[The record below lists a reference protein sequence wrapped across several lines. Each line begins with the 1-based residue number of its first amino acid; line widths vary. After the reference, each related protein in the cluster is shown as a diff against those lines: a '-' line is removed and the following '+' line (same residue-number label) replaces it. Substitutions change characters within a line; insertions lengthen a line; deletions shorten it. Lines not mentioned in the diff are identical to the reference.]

1 MSSVRTTDR
10 PTRSADHQPTSVAEK
25 LSMKSSRPMP
35 AKQVRLKLVYVD
47 FWSAVKLSFLISAVL
62 GVVLVVAVLLIW
74 TVLASTGIFEQVST
88 IVRDVSDNRQ
98 FTVDSVVS
106 FAQVMGFSLIIAAL
120 NVIVGTVLGAIA
132 CLLYNLSVRVTGG
145 ILVGFTNQ

>member
-1 MSSVRTTDR
+1 
-10 PTRSADHQPTSVAEK
+10 
-25 LSMKSSRPMP
+25 MKSPRPVA

-47 FWSAVKLSFLISAVL
+47 FWSAVKLSFLVSAVL
-62 GVVLVVAVLLIW
+62 GVVLVVAVFLIW
-74 TVLASTGIFEQVST
+74 TVLASTGIFGQVSS
-88 IVRDVSDNRQ
+88 IVQDVSDNQ
-98 FTVDSVVS
+98 KFSVNSVLS
-106 FAQVMGFSLIIAAL
+106 LAQVMGFSLIIAAL

>member
-1 MSSVRTTDR
+1 
-10 PTRSADHQPTSVAEK
+10 
-25 LSMKSSRPMP
+25 MKSSRPAP
-35 AKQVRLKLVYVD
+35 VKQVRLKLVYID

-74 TVLASTGIFEQVST
+74 TVLASTGIFGQVSS
-88 IVRDVSDNRQ
+88 IVQDVSDNQ
-98 FTVDSVVS
+98 KFSVSSVLS
-106 FAQVMGFSLIIAAL
+106 LAQVMGFALIIAAL

>member
-1 MSSVRTTDR
+1 
-10 PTRSADHQPTSVAEK
+10 
-25 LSMKSSRPMP
+25 MKSSRPMP

-74 TVLASTGIFEQVST
+74 TVLASTGIFEQVSS
-88 IVRDVSDNRQ
+88 IVQDVSDNQQ
-98 FTVDSVVS
+98 FNVSSVLS
-106 FAQVMGFSLIIAAL
+106 FAQVMGFSLIIAVL

>member
-1 MSSVRTTDR
+1 
-10 PTRSADHQPTSVAEK
+10 
-25 LSMKSSRPMP
+25 MP

-47 FWSAVKLSFLISAVL
+47 FWSAVKLSFLVSAVL
-62 GVVLVVAVLLIW
+62 GVVLVVAVFLIW
-74 TVLASTGIFEQVST
+74 TVLASTGIFGQVSS
-88 IVRDVSDNRQ
+88 IVQDVSDNQ
-98 FTVDSVVS
+98 KFSVDSVLS
-106 FAQVMGFSLIIAAL
+106 LAQVMGFSLIIAAL

>member
-1 MSSVRTTDR
+1 
-10 PTRSADHQPTSVAEK
+10 
-25 LSMKSSRPMP
+25 MKSSRPSP
-35 AKQVRLKLVYVD
+35 IKQVRLKLVYID

-62 GVVLVVAVLLIW
+62 GIVLVVAVLLIW
-74 TVLASTGIFEQVST
+74 TVLASTGIFGQVSS
-88 IVRDVSDNRQ
+88 IVQDVTDNQ
-98 FTVDSVVS
+98 KFNVS
-106 FAQVMGFSLIIAAL
+106 NVISLAQVMGFSLIIAAL

>member
-1 MSSVRTTDR
+1 
-10 PTRSADHQPTSVAEK
+10 
-25 LSMKSSRPMP
+25 MKTSRPMP
-35 AKQVRLKLVYVD
+35 AKQVRLKLVYID

-74 TVLASTGIFEQVST
+74 TVLASTGIFGQVSS
-88 IVRDVSDNRQ
+88 IVQDVSDNQQ
-98 FTVDSVVS
+98 FTVNSVLS
-106 FAQVMGFSLIIAAL
+106 LAQVMGFSLIIAAL

>member
-1 MSSVRTTDR
+1 
-10 PTRSADHQPTSVAEK
+10 
-25 LSMKSSRPMP
+25 MKSSRPMP

-47 FWSAVKLSFLISAVL
+47 FWSAVKLSFLVSAVL
-62 GVVLVVAVLLIW
+62 GVVLVVAVFLIW
-74 TVLASTGIFEQVST
+74 TVLASTGIFGQVSS
-88 IVRDVSDNRQ
+88 IVQDVSDNQ
-98 FTVDSVVS
+98 KFSVDSVLS
-106 FAQVMGFSLIIAAL
+106 LAQVMGFSLIIAAL

>member
-10 PTRSADHQPTSVAEK
+10 PLRPAEQQPTSVAEK

-35 AKQVRLKLVYVD
+35 TKQVRLKLVYVD

-74 TVLASTGIFEQVST
+74 TILASTGIFEQVSS
-88 IVRDVSDNRQ
+88 IVQDVSDNQR
-98 FTVDSVVS
+98 FSVSSVLS

>member
-10 PTRSADHQPTSVAEK
+10 PIRPADPQPTSVAEK

-35 AKQVRLKLVYVD
+35 AKQVRLKLVYID

-74 TVLASTGIFEQVST
+74 TVLASTGIFEQVSS
-88 IVRDVSDNRQ
+88 IVQDVSDNQQ
-98 FTVDSVVS
+98 FSVSSVLS